1 MLHLGDL
8 FWAENVLR
16 KGLKQCGKK
25 VKFLVPDIYRKSLV
39 AIDDVRS
46 DLLKS

>member
-8 FWAENVLR
+8 FWAENVLI
-16 KGLKQCGKK
+16 KGKQYGKK